1 MSIHSPDLVARL
13 QELFAAHAPDA
24 LTSAY
29 LFGSVAEER
38 THRESDMDVAVLFRH
53 ALAPSS
59 RDRFEEGLRLQTL
72 MRPVTGQIPLD
83 LVVLNDAPPALAA
96 RIVTTA
102 QVLFCRDAEVDHAF
116 RRDAQLRAADLRPFL
131 ERTRAI
137 KRETLAR

>member
-1 MSIHSPDLVARL
+1 MSIHSSDLVARL
-13 QELFAAHAPDA
+13 RELLAAHAPDV

-53 ALAPSS
+53 ALALSA

-72 MRPVTGQIPLD
+72 MRPVTGQTPLD

-96 RIVTTA
+96 RIVTTG
-102 QVLFCRDAEVDHAF
+102 QLLFCRDAEADHTF
-116 RRDAQLRAADLRPFL
+116 RRDAQLRAADLLPFL